1 MDWTSTEL
9 SFKPAQTKE
18 QILASIA
25 GALLSQLPD
34 QTALEQAP
42 DCKGTLNTKGILG
55 TEGTL
60 GTPTSILS
68 SSTAANAA
76 GRDPPQRAK
85 QDSDTRLEDTNSIN
99 PITPTAMQPHDAS
112 PLNAYPTEDRIRQ
125 KALEK
130 VRKEMGVKAV
140 KRVKHVE
147 DHHDDCGESL
157 EGLPPCPDQEDCH
170 LADYAVDDDFDHTA
184 HRVCYQCCELF
195 ASAPREP
202 CNLQWAFQ
210 TLDCASG
217 GIDVMEVCGGEGRP
231 SYVAV
236 RRQLSVGEHIDLI
249 AGWDINDPAH
259 QHAVIEYVQRHRPL
273 LIIMGPSCTPWGPWR
288 HLNKVINPDAYLRAV
303 RQAKPHGL
311 FCAELCWLQ
320 LDASR
325 YFWAEQPW
333 NSALF
338 SFGQWPELLAH
349 PAAFMA
355 HFDQCMLGLVDSH
368 GIPLKKPSA
377 CVTNA
382 EVLYQLFNKIRCDGS
397 HMHGKVTKQAQVY
410 PWRLANLLID
420 GLIQLKMKL
429 NCAYPASSSAASSA
443 AAAPARD
450 DDPLSVYNRECVA
463 CKCHWP
469 KGDPAHTRVPGK
481 CRFPL
486 DADEQWDCPGCIKHR
501 PLTHPDHTYDP
512 LTCRATVAWGRRGRP
527 RQGSHPR
534 QPAAKASDSE
544 VRDLQAQ
551 LPLGQGDLGA
561 QEEQQVADAATASG
575 SGGPGGRTAVRDAS
589 TGTPVISDWT
599 RFNVQSSLAVLRTGT
614 AAMKLRML
622 RKLHLRWWHASAHT
636 MSHVLSSAGVGPQ
649 VLELLPQVVDTCRQC
664 LEWARLGTRL
674 MPCGRQA
681 R

>member
-1 MDWTSTEL
+1 MVCTSKGQRNRRALAIEELPVISEVLTAHGHPVQRYRPCEVNTGRTANITQRIKQGHFDILWTSTPNTRLIKKRWSAHLGTIMSYCLLMSGSGGHYFIYGPSNDAWNEPELAAMLRDLNGNVTTHQLCHFGLSLQPQGSDIRSRAQVRCVSNCGLPNSGCRCGSGHRHVMDWTSTEL

-60 GTPTSILS
+60 GTPTSMLS

-236 RRQLSVGEHIDLI
+236 RRQLSVGE
-249 AGWDINDPAH
+249 N
-259 QHAVIEYVQRHRPL
+259 
-273 LIIMGPSCTPWGPWR
+273 II
-288 HLNKVINPDAYLRAV
+288 
-303 RQAKPHGL
+303 
-311 FCAELCWLQ
+311 
-320 LDASR
+320 
-325 YFWAEQPW
+325 
-333 NSALF
+333 
-338 SFGQWPELLAH
+338 
-349 PAAFMA
+349 
-355 HFDQCMLGLVDSH
+355 
-368 GIPLKKPSA
+368 
-377 CVTNA
+377 
-382 EVLYQLFNKIRCDGS
+382 
-397 HMHGKVTKQAQVY
+397 
-410 PWRLANLLID
+410 
-420 GLIQLKMKL
+420 
-429 NCAYPASSSAASSA
+429 
-443 AAAPARD
+443 
-450 DDPLSVYNRECVA
+450 
-463 CKCHWP
+463 
-469 KGDPAHTRVPGK
+469 
-481 CRFPL
+481 
-486 DADEQWDCPGCIKHR
+486 
-501 PLTHPDHTYDP
+501 
-512 LTCRATVAWGRRGRP
+512 
-527 RQGSHPR
+527 
-534 QPAAKASDSE
+534 
-544 VRDLQAQ
+544 
-551 LPLGQGDLGA
+551 
-561 QEEQQVADAATASG
+561 
-575 SGGPGGRTAVRDAS
+575 
-589 TGTPVISDWT
+589 
-599 RFNVQSSLAVLRTGT
+599 
-614 AAMKLRML
+614 
-622 RKLHLRWWHASAHT
+622 
-636 MSHVLSSAGVGPQ
+636 
-649 VLELLPQVVDTCRQC
+649 
-664 LEWARLGTRL
+664 
-674 MPCGRQA
+674 
-681 R
+681 